1 MERFSKESSGEE
13 VMNPERIRIYYDLM
27 QAGISFE
34 SVRTFPGAL
43 ISFYRINGPC
53 FLLETTCGKY
63 AMWVVAK
70 EEPQLLV
77 ELELLRILEEKG
89 VEGFLYPVKLRNNR
103 FYDVLKDG
111 RLFYLTDW
119 LELRPISFRNDFDSL
134 LKLVI
139 DFRNIMS
146 TPGLPILKI
155 KTQPKSLVE
164 RYQEMIKSLKSFAML
179 ASYRLHPTKFDR
191 IFLEH
196 WDGLIHEAESALEL
210 IRSSAY
216 LNMAGTQ
223 DSFRPIIN
231 DFSRHNLR
239 ALPNG
244 QAVCISLKETVLDIP
259 LMDLASLMVK
269 TGRAN
274 RWGHDWYNRIIK
286 AYSES
291 FPLTDEELEI
301 IRAYIAFPWELYRLA
316 ARYYHNRVNWPV
328 GVFVEKMGRILERN
342 KEREKLLLII

>member
-1 MERFSKESSGEE
+1 
-13 VMNPERIRIYYDLM
+13 MNPERIRIYYDLM

-34 SVRTFPGAL
+34 SVRSFPGVSL
-43 ISFYRINGPC
+43 SFDRINGPC
-53 FLLETTCGKY
+53 FLLETTCGRY
-63 AMWVVAK
+63 ALWLVSQ
-70 EEPQLLV
+70 EETQLSV

-89 VEGFLYPVKLRNNR
+89 IEGFLYPVRLRNER

-119 LELRPISFRNDFDSL
+119 LELRPISFRNNFDSL

-139 DFRNIMS
+139 DFRRVMS
-146 TPGLPILKI
+146 SSELPVLKT
-155 KTQPKSLVE
+155 KTQPKSLLE
-164 RYQEMIKSLKSFAML
+164 RYQDMIKSLKSFAML

-210 IRSSAY
+210 MRSSSY
-216 LNMAGTQ
+216 LNMAGTKE
-223 DSFRPIIN
+223 SFLPIIN

-244 QAVCISLKETVLDIP
+244 QAVCISLKESALDIP
-259 LMDLASLMVK
+259 LMDLALLIVK

-274 RWGHDWYNRIIK
+274 RWGHDWYDRIIK
-286 AYSES
+286 AYSKS
-291 FPLTDEELEI
+291 FPLTDEDLEI

-328 GVFVEKMGRILERN
+328 SVFIEKMGRILECN
-342 KEREKLLLII
+342 KEREKLLSII